1 MKDLHAR
8 KFLASLSLVAA
19 AGLFPASGL
28 AQTSAAMTAPAAPAP
43 APDST
48 QTLDKFVVT
57 GSYLPISADAPAVPV
72 TTIDAQAIE
81 ASGTTTNLL
90 EVLQKVSPVF
100 QGGLNL
106 GPSNGNVSSNSTNGG
121 SQASIRNLA
130 TLVLI
135 NGERL
140 SFSPVDAVGGYQFVD
155 LNLIPVSAVAK
166 VEVLTD
172 GASAIYGSDAVGG
185 VVNIILKDNFNGF
198 EFGARYGFATDLVQ
212 GHYAEKSAYLTGG
225 VSNGKTSIMISAE
238 WTKTDPLYQYQ
249 VTTSR
254 YTVGT
259 TNYPGVLNIGSNYY
273 LLNPSLAAPPA
284 GHLPISTL
292 VAQGVYSGPY
302 NSSYIINNFNLS
314 AKPTSLL
321 QDERKSFITNFDHHI
336 TDTLK
341 FSGDLFYSQTNTF
354 SQLNAQ
360 PVAIVLPATD
370 PTNPTNVTAEAHNR
384 FTSYPRE
391 YLATTDS
398 IQGVAA
404 LEGQLTPDY
413 SWKISGDYN
422 EQRQHFQNP
431 NLVEASALS
440 AAEGSDALDLFANT
454 QAPGALASSAIFGTA
469 FGEYVTSLT
478 TYDFVVRGKPATLP
492 AGDIQF
498 AVGGEFRREGLSS
511 TADINSLP
519 TSFNWASG
527 TEISPLTA
535 SRNIWGEF
543 AQLVVP
549 IVSPSMKVPFIYSLS
564 TDDAVRHEEYAVV
577 SKKPTVPLVAL
588 RYQPF
593 NDELTLRGS
602 YTQSFISP
610 SLYQLYGPSN
620 VGFTNDLTNFKTST
634 GQVIANDGQANVQ
647 SFSNTGLNPSQAETW
662 TTGFVYAPKSLKGF
676 TIGADYYR
684 IRQSGIIGVPNVNPY
699 IQDIELKGAASIY
712 AKNAALNDFP
722 GTSDSTPITAPG
734 QVSGNPGNV
743 YYNVNEGNVSN
754 VKYEGMD
761 VAIGYS
767 WEWAAIGRFQFTDK
781 VTYDFAYWVQTP
793 GVAPE
798 ETAGKAS
805 FNNGTIPRYR
815 SYATLTYTRGGIEAT
830 IADTFIPSLTD
841 DDDGEHIAYYTSVD
855 LELGYTFSQS
865 DFGLLSYLKGL
876 KLSVGVND
884 FFNRQPSNDYDVFV
898 TDNADISTYS
908 PLGRFV
914 YLQAS
919 YKF

>member
-1 MKDLHAR
+1 L
-8 KFLASLSLVAA
+8 LSVAAVAGLFAA
-19 AGLFPASGL
+19 AGR
-28 AQTSAAMTAPAAPAP
+28 AQTVSPTTPAPTATASAPAA
-43 APDST
+43 DSAE
-48 QTLDKFVVT
+48 TLEKFVVT

-90 EVLQKVSPVF
+90 EVLSKVSPVF

-106 GPSNGNVSSNSTNGG
+106 GPSNGNIASNSTNGG

-135 NGERL
+135 NGHRL

-185 VVNIILKDNFNGF
+185 VVNIILKDNYNGF
-198 EFGARYGFATDLVQ
+198 EVGTRYGFSDGLVT
-212 GHYAEKSAYLTGG
+212 GHYSEKSAYLTGG
-225 VSNGKTSIMISAE
+225 VSNGKTSITISAE

-249 VTTSR
+249 VSTSR

-259 TNYPGVLNIGSNYY
+259 TNYPGVINSGSSYY
-273 LLNPSLAAPPA
+273 ILNPGLAAPPA
-284 GHLPISTL
+284 GHVPIATL
-292 VAQGVYSGPY
+292 VSQGVYSGPY
-302 NSSYIINNFNLS
+302 TSSYIVNNFNLS
-314 AKPTSLL
+314 SKPTSLL
-321 QDERKSFITNFDHHI
+321 ADERKSFIANFDHHL
-336 TDTLK
+336 TDTLT
-341 FSGDLFYSQTNTF
+341 FSGDVFYTQTNTF

-360 PVAIVLPATD
+360 PVSVKLAATD
-370 PTNPTNVTAEAHNR
+370 PTNPTNATFTAHNR
-384 FTSYPRE
+384 FVNYPRQ
-391 YLATTDS
+391 YLTDTNS
-398 IQGVAA
+398 IQGVGA
-404 LEGQLTPDY
+404 LDGQLNPNW
-413 SWKISGDYN
+413 SWEVSGDYN

-431 NLVEASALS
+431 NLVVASAL
-440 AAEGSDALDLFANT
+440 ATAESSDALDLFANT
-454 QAPGALASSAIFGTA
+454 QAPGALAASGIFGTA

-478 TYDFVVRGKPATLP
+478 TYDAVLKGKPVTLP
-492 AGDIQF
+492 AGDLQF
-498 AVGGEFRREGLSS
+498 ALGGEFRREGLSS
-511 TADINSLP
+511 TADVNSLP
-519 TSFNWASG
+519 GSFNWASG

-543 AQLVVP
+543 AQMVIP
-549 IVSPSMKVPFIYSLS
+549 IVSPAMKIPGLYSLS
-564 TDDAVRHEEYAVV
+564 MDDAVRHEEYAVV
-577 SKKPTVPLVAL
+577 SKKPTVPLLAL

-593 NDELTLRGS
+593 DEHFTLRAS

-620 VGFTNDLTNFKTST
+620 IGFTNDLTNFKTST
-634 GQVIANDGQANVQ
+634 GQVIGNDGQANVQ

-662 TTGFVYAPKSLKGF
+662 TAGFVYSPEGLKGF

-699 IQDIELKGAASIY
+699 IQDIELKGAASVY

-754 VKYEGMD
+754 DKYEGMD
-761 VAIGYS
+761 VAIGYN
-767 WEWAAIGRFQFTDK
+767 WEWAGIGRFQFTDK

-815 SYATLTYTRGGIEAT
+815 SYATLTYTRGGAEAT

-841 DDDGEHIAYYTSVD
+841 DDDGEHIAYYTAVD
-855 LELGYTFSQS
+855 LEAGYTFSQS
-865 DFGLLSYLKGL
+865 DGGLLSYVKGL

-884 FFNRQPSNDYDVFV
+884 LFNRQPSNDYDVFS

-908 PLGRFV
+908 PLGRFF
-914 YLQAS
+914 YLEAS